1 MTEPAETYQPDA
13 ALVREC
19 VARIIKGQI
28 EEIRDLGAMDI
39 GEMCAEEIVAIQEP
53 LGGWNSPGADKA
65 ADALINA
72 VRADIKAAVIT
83 HAWPAAEAEADDP
96 GKHHPLAQIAR
107 ECGITVADVRKTLIS
122 DSYEYHDR
130 ATRRIADARAHG
142 ELDQDALDAHS
153 AATSYAY
160 LLAALLRIVEDRH
173 GEDEALGM
181 ACMVDAVR
189 ESGTDV
195 LEDANDDLDERAHVA
210 AVSE

>member
-1 MTEPAETYQPDA
+1 MTYQPDP

-19 VARIIKGQI
+19 ARLIINSQI
-28 EEIRDLGAMDI
+28 EEIRDLGQMDL
-39 GEMCAEEIVAIQEP
+39 GEMCEDEIVAIQEP
-53 LGGWNSPGADKA
+53 LGGWDAPGASDA

-72 VRADIKAAVIT
+72 VREDIKAAVIT
-83 HAWPAAEAEADDP
+83 HTWAAATAEADDP
-96 GKHHPLAQIAR
+96 SKHHPLAQIAR
-107 ECGITVADVRKTLIS
+107 ECGIIVADVRKTLIA
-122 DSYEYHDR
+122 DSYGYHDR
-130 ATRRIADARAHG
+130 ANRLIADARAHG
-142 ELDQDALDAHS
+142 GLDQDALDAHS

-195 LEDANDDLDERAHVA
+195 LEDANHDIDERANGVA
-210 AVSE
+210 Q